1 MKKSLILF
9 TVTALASGILTA
21 CGSSGTY
28 DKYVK
33 LGDYKGIELTKIKP
47 EVTDESLQ
55 DEIDLALE
63 ENAEQKEITG
73 RACENG
79 DMINIDFTGTID
91 GEEFEGG
98 SGEDYDLLLGD
109 GYFLEDLEAGIV
121 GMETGKT
128 KDITITFPE
137 DYDEEIGGKEAV
149 FSVTLNSIYEEI
161 LPEYND
167 EFVAKVSEF
176 STTEEYE
183 EDLRN
188 SLMEY
193 AQSNSDDTARTD
205 ILSAVVEGSTFSG
218 YPDELYE
225 ECRKSYDDAN
235 AMYAEMLGVDA
246 SYFEL
251 SEEETK
257 EYVEELVY
265 ERMIITAIAEKE
277 GIEITEDEYN
287 DTIETLAGEY
297 GYESAADF
305 EADYTKDYL
314 MNEFLAS
321 KVLDFL
327 LENAKITEIS
337 EDEYY
342 ADYYGDDYE
351 DSEDELYLDE
361 DMDDELIYEE
371 DTEDEDIIIDEDIDN
386 ADVTIEGDMDS
397 PEADIEK

>member
-33 LGDYKGIELTKIKP
+33 LGEYKGIELNKIEP
-47 EVTDESLQ
+47 EVSDESLQ
-55 DEIDLALE
+55 DEIDLVLE

-91 GEEFEGG
+91 GEEFDGG
-98 SGEDYDLLLGD
+98 SDEDYDLQLGD
-109 GYFLEDLEAGIV
+109 GYFLEDLESGIV
-121 GMETGKT
+121 GMETGQT
-128 KDITITFPE
+128 KNITITFPE
-137 DYDEEIGGKEAV
+137 DYDEELGGKEAV

-161 LPEYND
+161 LPEYTD
-167 EFVAKVSEF
+167 EFVSGISDF

-188 SLMEY
+188 TLLED
-193 AQSNSDDTARTD
+193 AQANSDDTAYTD
-205 ILSAVVEGSTFSG
+205 LLAAVVASSTFSG
-218 YPDELYE
+218 YPDELYD
-225 ECRKSYDDAN
+225 ECKKSYDETN
-235 AMYAEMLGVDA
+235 AMYAEMFGVDV

-251 SEEETK
+251 SEEETR

-265 ERMIITAIAEKE
+265 EKMVIITIAEKE
-277 GIEITEDEYN
+277 GIEVTEDEYN
-287 DTIETLAGEY
+287 DAVESLTEEY
-297 GYESAADF
+297 GYESAEEF

-314 MNEFLAS
+314 MEEFLAS

-327 LENAKITEIS
+327 LDNAKVTEVS
-337 EDEYY
+337 EAEYY
-342 ADYYGDDYE
+342 ADYYEEYE
-351 DSEDELYLDE
+351 DSEEELYLDE
-361 DMDDELIYEE
+361 DMDDELIFDE
-371 DTEDEDIIIDEDIDN
+371 DIEDEDIIIDEDIDN
-386 ADVTIEGDMDS
+386 ADVIVEEDMDS
-397 PEADIEK
+397 AEADAEK